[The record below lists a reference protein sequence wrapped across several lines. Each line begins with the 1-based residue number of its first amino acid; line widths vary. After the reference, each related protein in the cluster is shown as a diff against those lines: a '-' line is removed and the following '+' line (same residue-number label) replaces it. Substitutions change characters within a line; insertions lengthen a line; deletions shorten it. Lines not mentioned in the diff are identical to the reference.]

1 MEKVVFERIEGLVN
15 VNDLKE
21 LLMLIN
27 KVSENLKDESFDE
40 FDIEMYLCEIIKKG
54 MYEI

>member
-1 MEKVVFERIEGLVN
+1 MEKEVFERIDGLVD
-15 VNDLKE
+15 VSDLNK
-21 LLMLIN
+21 LLVLIN

>member
-40 FDIEMYLCEIIKKG
+40 FDIEMYLGEIIKKG